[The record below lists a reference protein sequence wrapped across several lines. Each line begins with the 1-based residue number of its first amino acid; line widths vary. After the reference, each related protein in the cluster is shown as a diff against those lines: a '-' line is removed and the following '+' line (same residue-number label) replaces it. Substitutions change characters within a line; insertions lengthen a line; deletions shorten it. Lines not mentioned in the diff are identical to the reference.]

1 MMKLNKQTVLPVVL
15 LVVFAII
22 AGGAYYL
29 KAHPLNFTK
38 NLKPTEAAQKAV
50 DYANKNLLQGG
61 SKASFESA
69 VEQDGVYAFKLKVD
83 GQEYTSYV
91 TKDGKMMFVS
101 GIPLT
106 DAKTAGAATAATTP
120 TVSKTD
126 KPDVKVFVM
135 SYCPYGLQAEKMY
148 LPVYNLLKNKAT
160 LGIYFVNYSMH
171 GKMEVDENLRQYC
184 IQKDQTDKYAA
195 YLQCFV
201 NGAAPTAAG
210 TAADY
215 ATCLAKSGINQAKLN
230 SCVASADKQFNVTKD
245 YNDKSTWI
253 SGSYPKVEINNDL
266 NEKYG
271 VQGSPTI
278 VINDKEVNV
287 SSRSPEAFL
296 TTVCAAFNN
305 PPAECKTT
313 LSSDEPSTGF
323 GSGTASAGAASGG
336 GCATPAATP
345 AK

>member
-1 MMKLNKQTVLPVVL
+1 MIKINKQIVLPVFL
-15 LVVFAII
+15 LVLFALV

-29 KAHPLNFTK
+29 KLHPLAKT
-38 NLKPTEAAQKAV
+38 LKPAEAAQKAI

-61 SKASFESA
+61 TKATFESA
-69 VEQDGVYAFKLKVD
+69 AEQSGVYSFKLKVD

-91 TKDGKMMFVS
+91 TKDGKIMFVS

-106 DAKTAGAATAATTP
+106 DVTTADSAATPDVAK
-120 TVSKTD
+120 SD
-126 KPDVKVFVM
+126 KPDVKLFVM

-148 LPVYNLLKNKAT
+148 LPVYNLLKDKAAM
-160 LGIYFVNYSMH
+160 GVYFVNYAMH

-184 IQKDQTDKYAA
+184 IQKDQTDKYSA

-201 NGAAPTAAG
+201 DSAAPTASG

-215 ATCLAKSGINQAKLN
+215 AACLTKAGVDKAKLN

-253 SGSYPKVEINNDL
+253 SGTYPKFEINNDL

-287 SSRSPEAFL
+287 SSRSPQSFL
-296 TTVCAAFNN
+296 NTVCAAFNN
-305 PPAECKTT
+305 PPDECKTT
-313 LSSDEPSTGF
+313 LSGDEQSTGF
-323 GSGTASAGAASGG
+323 GAGTAAAGSASGG
-336 GCATPAATP
+336 CETPAAAP

>member
-1 MMKLNKQTVLPVVL
+1 MMKINKQLVLPVVL
-15 LVVFAII
+15 LVVFAAI

-29 KAHPLNFTK
+29 KAHPLNLTK
-38 NLKPTEAAQKAV
+38 NLKPAEAAQKAV
-50 DYANKNLLQGG
+50 DYANKNLMQAGSQVTFEGG
-61 SKASFESA
+61 SAI
-69 VEQDGVYAFKLKVD
+69 EQDGVYAFKLKTG

-106 DAKTAGAATAATTP
+106 DATTAAAATTTP

-148 LPVYNLLKNKAT
+148 LPVYNLLKNKAAM
-160 LGIYFVNYSMH
+160 GIYFVNYSMH

-184 IQKDQTDKYAA
+184 IQKDQNALYPA

-201 NGAAPTAAG
+201 NSAAPTAAG

-215 ATCLAKSGINQAKLN
+215 GTCLTKAGIDQAKLN
-230 SCVASADKQFNVTKD
+230 SCVAASDKQFNVTKD

-278 VINDKEVNV
+278 VINDKEADINP
-287 SSRSPEAFL
+287 RTPEQFL

-313 LSSDEPSTGF
+313 LSSDEPATGF

-336 GCATPAATP
+336 GCATPTTP